1 VNFFREITK
10 KPWLT
15 AGSPAEE
22 LGDNRAFALL
32 QSTLGLRVLLI
43 AVSVLFSMLVI
54 AYSDRMVL
62 TDWRPMPEPWLLWPN
77 TVLLVFASAAMQWA
91 LTSVRGGRMGDLR
104 RGLLAAGVFSLA
116 FLAGQFLAWQELVA
130 LGYFAA
136 ANPANAFF
144 YLLTAFHGVH
154 LLGGLAALG
163 RTAVKVYGTEDAS
176 QMRQSVRLCAVYWH
190 FLFVVWLVLFGLL
203 LFT

>member
-1 VNFFREITK
+1 MNFFREITT

-15 AGSPAEE
+15 AEGAGKAQ
-22 LGDNRAFALL
+22 GDARAFALPR
-32 QSTLGLRVLLI
+32 STLGLRVLLI
-43 AVSVLFSMLVI
+43 AISILFSMLVV

-62 TDWRPMPEPWLLWPN
+62 GDWRAVPKPWLLWPN
-77 TVLLVFASAAMQWA
+77 TVLLVFASGAMQWA
-91 LTSVRGGRMGDLR
+91 LTGARRGRMEDLR

-116 FLAGQFLAWQELVA
+116 FLAGQILVWRELVA

-144 YLLTAFHGVH
+144 YLLTAFHGAH
-154 LLGGLAALG
+154 LLGGLVALG
-163 RTAVKVYGTEDAS
+163 RTTVKAYGGADVS